1 MIQLKF
7 EGYEIGGT
15 GHDITKDEW
24 KKLSNKERIEK
35 KILFILLNK

>member
-24 KKLSNKERIEK
+24 KKLSNKEI
-35 KILFILLNK
+35 N